1 MDPVNVLK
9 KYYGYDSFRPG
20 QREIIDSILQ
30 GRDVLGIMPTGG
42 GKSICYQVPALLLEG
57 ITIVISPLI
66 SLMKIG
72 QLELISKLFG
82 EIQKQLNFCGDLL
95 DLMRVRVKPLSYQI

>member
-1 MDPVNVLK
+1 M
-9 KYYGYDSFRPG
+9 
-20 QREIIDSILQ
+20 IIVSD
-30 GRDVLGIMPTGG
+30 T
-42 GKSICYQVPALLLEG
+42 
-57 ITIVISPLI
+57 TPLI